1 MKLTRLKLIMNI
13 KIIKLNFIFLILY
26 IIIFKLNI
34 YKNKK
39 DIINIKVCLCTL
51 GKKENRYILEF
62 VEHYKKYGVDKI
74 FLYDNNDID
83 GERFEEE
90 INDYIKSG
98 FVELINWRGIPKA
111 LIKIINQ
118 CYQNNYKKY
127 DWLIFYELDE
137 FIYLKHYNNI
147 KTFLNRKIFNK
158 CKSIQL
164 NWVHRSDNNL
174 MLYDK
179 RPLRI
184 RFKEKG
190 KNVKYE
196 KFNKLAFIKTILR
209 GHMNNITITHVHRLS
224 LKIKGCDGFGR
235 KSMLDGIRS
244 IKPDYDYYYINHYY
258 GKSVEEFIE
267 KLKRGDVYKG
277 ITKNNNMYQLKK
289 YFYINKITNE
299 KLDYIEEKLGSEVN
313 LTEYRNNID
322 K

>member
-1 MKLTRLKLIMNI
+1 MKLINVKLIMCL
-13 KIIKLNFIFLILY
+13 KILKLYFIFSFLY
-26 IIIFKLNI
+26 IIIFKLNL

-90 INDYIKSG
+90 INHYIKSG

-118 CYQNNYKKY
+118 CYQNNYDKY
-127 DWLIFYELDE
+127 DWLIFYEIDE

-147 KTFLNRKIFNK
+147 KTFLNQKRFIK

-164 NWVHRSDNNL
+164 NWVHRSDSNL

-179 RPLRI
+179 RPLSI

-190 KNVKYE
+190 KNVKYK
-196 KFNKLAFIKTILR
+196 KFNKLAFINFLYKYIVFFLIIVNYTSLR
-209 GHMNNITITHVHRLS
+209 Q
-224 LKIKGCDGFGR
+224 F
-235 KSMLDGIRS
+235 
-244 IKPDYDYYYINHYY
+244 
-258 GKSVEEFIE
+258 
-267 KLKRGDVYKG
+267 
-277 ITKNNNMYQLKK
+277 
-289 YFYINKITNE
+289 
-299 KLDYIEEKLGSEVN
+299 
-313 LTEYRNNID
+313 
-322 K
+322 